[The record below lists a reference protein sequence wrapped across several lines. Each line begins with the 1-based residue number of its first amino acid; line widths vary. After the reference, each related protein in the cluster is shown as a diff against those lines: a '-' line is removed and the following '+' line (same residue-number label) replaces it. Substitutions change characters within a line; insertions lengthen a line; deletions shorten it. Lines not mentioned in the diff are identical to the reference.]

1 MIVVWCRYLR
11 MISSVEDVS
20 VYTGAVTRPGAGH
33 EESSWHAVIWNE
45 SPSNAFATFGKKH

>member
-1 MIVVWCRYLR
+1 
-11 MISSVEDVS
+11 MISTVEDAS

-33 EESSWHAVIWNE
+33 EESSWYAVIWNE